1 MKKKFL
7 PIDDSKK
14 RFDWFLREGGLLGF
28 APISPQREARNQFM
42 QGIIPPNRPRI
53 AQLAGQVILQKQVDD
68 YIIRVITGYD
78 PVENKFTKAGQF
90 RVNIAT
96 LSKKGK
102 ESLILTWKT
111 TRTGDFLQRALWMME
126 MLSVGL
132 ENRPY
137 DSSNRTLLS
146 NLKEVADKQ
155 ISRTVPFVWQDRKH
169 MALVEA
175 FILPDMLSP
184 KVKEFF
190 YKWCRSRWYYE
201 NVTRTPE
208 RKGYQRR
215 EREIRKPYK
224 RGVRTRKK

>member
-7 PIDDSKK
+7 PLDDSKK

-42 QGIIPPNRPRI
+42 QGIVPPDSPRI
-53 AQLAGQVILQKQVDD
+53 DEVSGQVILQKQVDN
-68 YIIRVITGYD
+68 YTIRVITGYD
-78 PVENKFTKAGQF
+78 PEENKFTKAGKF
-90 RVNIAT
+90 WVNITT
-96 LSKKGK
+96 LSNRGK
-102 ESLILTWKT
+102 EKLMFPWKT
-111 TRTGDFLQRALWMME
+111 TRTGEFLQRALWMME

-132 ENRPY
+132 ENRPC

-146 NLKEVADKQ
+146 DLKDVTDKQ
-155 ISRTVPFVWQDRKH
+155 RSRTVPFAWQDRKH

-190 YKWCRSRWYYE
+190 YKWRRHRWYYE
-201 NVTRTPE
+201 EKVRE
-208 RKGYQRR
+208 RKGYNLR
-215 EREIRKPYK
+215 ERDIRKPYK